1 MLVYTVRRILI
12 LIPLLFVISVIT
24 FVLIQLPPGDY
35 LTLYI
40 MQLEAAGTTVA
51 EEEVE
56 MLKRVF
62 GLDKPMHVQ
71 YFIWLRRILIYHD
84 FGRSFQFQAPVSEL
98 LADRVPLTVAVSLAT
113 TVFVFV
119 VAVPIGILSATNQYS
134 LLDYFWTFVGF
145 IGISVPSF
153 LLALVALW
161 IAFKQFNMSAIGL
174 FSPEYMDAA
183 WSWGK
188 VVDLLKHLW
197 IPVVII
203 GMAGTAS
210 LIRTMRGTLLDELRR
225 QYVITARS
233 KGLPEIR
240 NLIKYPV
247 RTAINPIIST
257 IGWLLP
263 GIISGEV
270 LVSMVMNIPTTGPL
284 LLTALLNQ
292 DMYLAG
298 SIVLILSCLTVIG
311 TLISD
316 ILLTWLDPR
325 IRFESI
331 AP

>member
-62 GLDKPMHVQ
+62 GLDKPMYVQ

-153 LLALVALW
+153 LLALIALW

-174 FSPEYMDAA
+174 FSPEYTDAA
-183 WSWGK
+183 WSLGK

-197 IPVVII
+197 IPVAII

-210 LIRTMRGTLLDELRR
+210 LIRTMRGTLLDELKR

-247 RTAINPIIST
+247 RTAINPIVST

>member
-12 LIPLLFVISVIT
+12 LIPLLFIISVIT

-71 YFIWLRRILIYHD
+71 YLIWLRRIVVYHD
-84 FGRSFQFQAPVSEL
+84 FGVSFQFQEPVSEL
-98 LADRVPLTVAVSLAT
+98 LADRVPLTVAISLAT

>member
-113 TVFVFV
+113 TVFVFM

-188 VVDLLKHLW
+188 VVDLFKHLW

>member
-1 MLVYTVRRILI
+1 MLVYILRRILI
-12 LIPLLFVISVIT
+12 LIPLLFAISVIT
-24 FVLIQLPPGDY
+24 FTLIQLPPGDY

-40 MQLEAAGTTVA
+40 MQLEAAGTVVA

-56 MLKRVF
+56 MLKRLF
-62 GLDKPMHVQ
+62 GLDKPMYVQ
-71 YFIWLRRILIYHD
+71 YLIWLRRILIYRD
-84 FGRSFQFQAPVSEL
+84 FGVSFQFQEPVSKL
-98 LADRVPLTVAVSLAT
+98 LAERVPLTVAVSLAT
-113 TVFVFV
+113 TVFVWV
-119 VAVPIGILSATNQYS
+119 VAVPIGILSATYQYS
-134 LLDYFWTFVGF
+134 FLDYFWTFIGF
-145 IGISVPSF
+145 LGLSVPSF

-161 IAFKQFNMSAIGL
+161 IAFKQFNISAIGL
-174 FSPEYMDAA
+174 FSPAYMDAA
-183 WSWGK
+183 WSVGK
-188 VVDLLKHLW
+188 VLDLLKHLW
-197 IPVVII
+197 IPVIII
-203 GMAGTAS
+203 GMAGTAAI
-210 LIRTMRGTLLDELRR
+210 IRTMRGTLLDELKR

-233 KGLPEIR
+233 KGLTEIR
-240 NLIKYPV
+240 LLLKYPV

-270 LVSMVMNIPTTGPL
+270 LVSLVMNIPTTGPL

-298 SIVLILSCLTVIG
+298 SIILILSCLTVIG

-325 IRFESI
+325 IRFGRI

>member
-12 LIPLLFVISVIT
+12 LIPLLFIISVIT

-71 YFIWLRRILIYHD
+71 YLIWLRRILVYHD

-98 LADRVPLTVAVSLAT
+98 LAERVPLTVAISLAT

>member
-12 LIPLLFVISVIT
+12 LIPLLFIISIIT

-71 YFIWLRRILIYHD
+71 YLIWLRRILIYRD
-84 FGRSFQFQAPVSEL
+84 FGVSFQFQAPVSEL
-98 LADRVPLTVAVSLAT
+98 LAERVPLTVAVSLAT

-119 VAVPIGILSATNQYS
+119 VSVPIGILSATNQYS

-153 LLALVALW
+153 LLALIALW

-174 FSPEYMDAA
+174 FSPEYTDAA
-183 WSWGK
+183 WSLGK

-197 IPVVII
+197 IPVAII

-210 LIRTMRGTLLDELRR
+210 LIRTMRGTLLDELKR

-233 KGLPEIR
+233 KGMPEIR
-240 NLIKYPV
+240 NLMKYPV

-298 SIVLILSCLTVIG
+298 SIVLILSCLTVVG

>member
-12 LIPLLFVISVIT
+12 LIPLLFIISVIT

-71 YFIWLRRILIYHD
+71 YLIWLRRILIYRD
-84 FGRSFQFQAPVSEL
+84 FGVSFQFQAPVSEL
-98 LADRVPLTVAVSLAT
+98 LAERVPLTVAVSLAT

-153 LLALVALW
+153 LLALIALW

-183 WSWGK
+183 WSLGK

-197 IPVVII
+197 IPVAII

-210 LIRTMRGTLLDELRR
+210 LIRTMRGTLLDELKR

-240 NLIKYPV
+240 NLMKYPV
-247 RTAINPIIST
+247 RTAINPIVST

-331 AP
+331 SP

>member
-12 LIPLLFVISVIT
+12 LIPLLFIISVIT

-71 YFIWLRRILIYHD
+71 YFIWLRRILIYRD
-84 FGRSFQFQAPVSEL
+84 FGVSFQFQAPVSEL

-113 TVFVFV
+113 TVFVFA

-153 LLALVALW
+153 LLALIALW

-183 WSWGK
+183 WSLGK

-197 IPVVII
+197 IPVAII

-210 LIRTMRGTLLDELRR
+210 LIRTMRGTLLDELKR

-240 NLIKYPV
+240 NLMKYPV
-247 RTAINPIIST
+247 RTAINPIVST

>member
-12 LIPLLFVISVIT
+12 LIPLLFIISVIT

-71 YFIWLRRILIYHD
+71 YLIWLRRILIYRD
-84 FGRSFQFQAPVSEL
+84 FGVSFQFQAPVSEL
-98 LADRVPLTVAVSLAT
+98 LAERVPLTVAVSLAT
-113 TVFVFV
+113 TIFVFV

-153 LLALVALW
+153 LLALIALW

-174 FSPEYMDAA
+174 FSPEYTDAA
-183 WSWGK
+183 WSLGK

-197 IPVVII
+197 IPVAII

-210 LIRTMRGTLLDELRR
+210 LIRTMRGTLLDELKR

-240 NLIKYPV
+240 NLMKYPV
-247 RTAINPIIST
+247 RTAINPIVST

-331 AP
+331 SP

>member
-71 YFIWLRRILIYHD
+71 YFIWLRRILVYHD

-98 LADRVPLTVAVSLAT
+98 LADRVPLTVAISLAT

>member
-1 MLVYTVRRILI
+1 VLVYTVRRILI

-71 YFIWLRRILIYHD
+71 YLIWLRRIVVYRD
-84 FGRSFQFQAPVSEL
+84 FGVSFQFQAPVSEL
-98 LADRVPLTVAVSLAT
+98 LAERVPLTVAISLAT

-174 FSPEYMDAA
+174 FSPEYMDAV

>member
-12 LIPLLFVISVIT
+12 LIPLLFIISIIT

-71 YFIWLRRILIYHD
+71 YLIWLRRIVVYHD
-84 FGRSFQFQAPVSEL
+84 FGVSFQFQEPVSEL
-98 LADRVPLTVAVSLAT
+98 LADRVPLTVAISLAT
-113 TVFVFV
+113 TVFVFA

-174 FSPEYMDAA
+174 FSSEYMDAA

-298 SIVLILSCLTVIG
+298 SIVLILSCLTVVG

-331 AP
+331 SP